1 MATEGVQSQPG
12 LHETLSQEQN
22 KTKGG
27 LEKQILYTCH
37 FIVFLIVSQHDGD
50 GERDGLCSY
59 LWSRMVQASH
69 RPWNSLL
76 FHFLE
81 SHSIAQCTSH
91 QERGAVLTSEETCS
105 QWEEVGR
112 TEKGGKK
119 GEEEKKEERR
129 GEERGQGGEGERRKE
144 RRGERNGEKISM

>member
-27 LEKQILYTCH
+27 LEKQMLYTCH

-59 LWSRMVQASH
+59 LWIRMVQASH
-69 RPWNSLL
+69 HPWNSLL

-91 QERGAVLTSEETCS
+91 QDRGAVLISEETCS

-119 GEEEKKEERR
+119 GEEEKKERR

>member
-27 LEKQILYTCH
+27 LEKQMLYTCY

-69 RPWNSLL
+69 HPCNSLL

-91 QERGAVLTSEETCS
+91 QERGTVLTSEETCS
-105 QWEEVGR
+105 QWEEAGR

-119 GEEEKKEERR
+119 GEEGKERGEARKEGKEGKGRGGKKEE
-129 GEERGQGGEGERRKE
+129 ERGMGRK
-144 RRGERNGEKISM
+144 